1 MHVVPSGEAAR
12 NLPTDQRDSSPV
24 FDYISIMDLIS
35 LNRDFYN
42 TFAQDF
48 SESRETIHE
57 GIKRSLASLDLSR
70 VIDVG
75 CGDGRVSRLLPSTSF
90 YVGADFSQKLIGR
103 AATHGLYVLA
113 DLSSPLPFAPHSFS
127 AAVCYAALHHLPNRL
142 SPLISMAS
150 LLKPDGR
157 IVISVWQFIHLERF
171 RKKVKQN
178 LGNGDY
184 LLSWERGGHGV
195 RYVHQVTEEEIKRL
209 AAEANL
215 LVEELFYADGK
226 TGDLSLYAILKSV

>member
-1 MHVVPSGEAAR
+1 
-12 NLPTDQRDSSPV
+12 
-24 FDYISIMDLIS
+24 MDLIS

-42 TFAQDF
+42 TFAEDF
-48 SESRETIHE
+48 SESRETINE

-70 VIDVG
+70 LIDVG

-103 AATHGLYVLA
+103 AAAHGSFVLA
-113 DLSSPLPFAPHSFS
+113 DLANPLPFSSQTFS
-127 AAVCYAALHHLPNRL
+127 AVVCYAALHHLPERL
-142 SPLISMAS
+142 SPLVSMAT
-150 LLKPDGR
+150 LLKPNGR
-157 IVISVWQFIHLERF
+157 MAISVWQFAHLDRF
-171 RKKVKQN
+171 RKKITED

-209 AAEANL
+209 AVEASL
-215 LVEELFYADGK
+215 SIEEMFYADGK
-226 TGDLSLYAILKSV
+226 TNDLSLYVILKHAT

>member
-1 MHVVPSGEAAR
+1 
-12 NLPTDQRDSSPV
+12 
-24 FDYISIMDLIS
+24 MDLIS

-42 TFAQDF
+42 TFAEDF
-48 SESRETIHE
+48 SESRETINE

-75 CGDGRVSRLLPSTSF
+75 CGDGRVSRLIPSTSL

-103 AATHGLYVLA
+103 AATHGSFLLA

-127 AAVCYAALHHLPNRL
+127 AVLCYAALHHLPDRL
-142 SPLISMAS
+142 SPLISMAN
-150 LLKPDGR
+150 LLKPSGH
-157 IVISVWQFIHLERF
+157 IVISVWQFMHLKRF
-171 RKKVKQN
+171 RKKVEQD

-184 LLSWERGGHGV
+184 LLSWDRGGHGV

-209 AAEANL
+209 AGQASL
-215 LVEELFYADGK
+215 SVEELYYADGK
-226 TGDLSLYAILKSV
+226 TGDLSLYVIFKRL

>member
-1 MHVVPSGEAAR
+1 
-12 NLPTDQRDSSPV
+12 
-24 FDYISIMDLIS
+24 MDLIS

-42 TFAQDF
+42 TFAEDF
-48 SESRETIHE
+48 SESRETINE

-70 VIDVG
+70 LIDVG

-103 AATHGLYVLA
+103 AAAHGSFVLA
-113 DLSSPLPFAPHSFS
+113 DLDNPIPFSSQTFS
-127 AAVCYAALHHLPNRL
+127 AVVCYAALHHLPERL
-142 SPLISMAS
+142 SPLVSMAT
-150 LLKPDGR
+150 LLKPNGR
-157 IVISVWQFIHLERF
+157 MAISVWQFAHLDRF
-171 RKKVKQN
+171 RKKITED

-209 AAEANL
+209 AVEASL
-215 LVEELFYADGK
+215 SIEEMFYADGK
-226 TGDLSLYAILKSV
+226 TNDLSLYVILKHAT

>member
-1 MHVVPSGEAAR
+1 
-12 NLPTDQRDSSPV
+12 
-24 FDYISIMDLIS
+24 MDLIS

-42 TFAQDF
+42 TFAEDF
-48 SESRETIHE
+48 SESRETINE

-70 VIDVG
+70 LIDVG

-103 AATHGLYVLA
+103 AAAHGSFVLA
-113 DLSSPLPFAPHSFS
+113 DLANPLPFSSQTFS
-127 AAVCYAALHHLPNRL
+127 AVVCYAALHHLPERL
-142 SPLISMAS
+142 SPLVSMAT
-150 LLKPDGR
+150 LLKPNGR
-157 IVISVWQFIHLERF
+157 MAISVWQFAHLDRF
-171 RKKVKQN
+171 RKKITQD

-209 AAEANL
+209 AVEASL
-215 LVEELFYADGK
+215 SIEEMFYADGK
-226 TGDLSLYAILKSV
+226 TDDLSLYALLKHSVL

>member
-1 MHVVPSGEAAR
+1 
-12 NLPTDQRDSSPV
+12 
-24 FDYISIMDLIS
+24 MDLIS

-42 TFAQDF
+42 TFAEDF
-48 SESRETIHE
+48 SESRETINE

-70 VIDVG
+70 LIDVG

-103 AATHGLYVLA
+103 AAAHGSFVLA
-113 DLSSPLPFAPHSFS
+113 DLANPLPFSSQTFS
-127 AAVCYAALHHLPNRL
+127 AVVCYAALHNLPERL
-142 SPLISMAS
+142 SPLVSMAT
-150 LLKPDGR
+150 LLKPNGR
-157 IVISVWQFIHLERF
+157 MAISVWQFAHLDRF
-171 RKKVKQN
+171 RKKITED

-209 AAEANL
+209 AVEASL
-215 LVEELFYADGK
+215 SIEEMFYADGK
-226 TGDLSLYAILKSV
+226 TNDLSLYVILKHAT